1 MAVGFTDEQKTNI
14 RAKLLTVGSDLAGS
28 VGFKNMTVA
37 QIAKAAGIATGT
49 FYHFYKSKEEFAV
62 ALMRDIE

>member
-37 QIAKAAGIATGT
+37 QIAKAAGNANGT
-49 FYHFYKSKEEFAV
+49 F
-62 ALMRDIE
+62 